1 MTIRE
6 LRSWKVETQVFGPT
20 MRVCVR
26 LPRFSTKGSRSAHYA
41 MRSWRKSYSG
51 TLNLSGQYHGRLP
64 GDDKIC
70 RWTLG
75 LTQTA
80 SSPYHSSK

>member
-20 MRVCVR
+20 MRACVR

-41 MRSWRKSYSG
+41 MRSWRKSHSG
-51 TLNLSGQYHGRLP
+51 TLNLSGRHHGRLP
-64 GDDKIC
+64 GG
-70 RWTLG
+70 RQNL
-75 LTQTA
+75 
-80 SSPYHSSK
+80 